1 MTGERCKATRKGVQV
16 AGQEEEHLLLRDQKE
31 RANWWVWMWN
41 FFFFLSHHRWKA
53 LRFIPGDCLL

>member
-31 RANWWVWMWN
+31 ERTGGCGCGI
-41 FFFFLSHHRWKA
+41 FLSHHRWKA